1 MKPGSI
7 LLIQSK
13 GFLPDQIRLH
23 MRIWAK
29 LTGTKPSL
37 YNHAETIIR
46 YRGNMVSMG
55 ARAGG
60 AEITALEDY
69 LSQHPNYT
77 VLEPVIDLNDREIF
91 QLETYCEDVCFR
103 NKRPYQKAMFLAW
116 IAKLKS
122 FGLFNWGDQ
131 SDKKLYCYELSARCA
146 SLVNRWDGEVGL
158 VSVYQILENRH
169 YQITEK
175 HFNK

>member
-7 LLIQSK
+7 LLIQSP

-37 YNHAETIIR
+37 YNHSETVIR
-46 YRGNMVSMG
+46 YRGNLVSMG

-60 AEITALEDY
+60 AEITALDEY

-77 VLEPVIDLNDREIF
+77 VLEPVVDLTEKELYD
-91 QLETYCEDVCFR
+91 LEKYCEDVCFI
-103 NKRPYQKAMFLAW
+103 NKRPYQKLMFLAW
-116 IAKLKS
+116 VHRIKT
-122 FGLFNWGDQ
+122 GLQWGDGTDAKVYCFELVREAAKKIHRWYCK
-131 SDKKLYCYELSARCA
+131 DK
-146 SLVNRWDGEVGL
+146 L
-158 VSVYQILENRH
+158 VSVYQILDNKH
-169 YQITEK
+169 YKITET